1 MIRNGELPM
10 SEVKRVG
17 RKFWWIVPLAVA
29 TSLLIAMVLTVVLP
43 KKYTSKTV
51 VLVDQPTVSSDIV
64 KPVVNEASNQRLA
77 SMQEEILSRTR
88 LQPIVEKFNLYPDE
102 RGTEHM
108 EDLVLRLR
116 DVIKVEPL
124 QSMPGTTDPRNQLPG
139 FQVSVTFDDPQ
150 TAQRICSEITT
161 MFMEQ
166 NARDMDDKGTSTTRF
181 IAQHLDEAKKK
192 LDDEDAKLADFK
204 RRYTGSLPEQETA
217 NLGLLNGMNSQ
228 LDASTQAL
236 SRAQQDKSFN
246 ESLLSTQL
254 ETWKLSK
261 SGAGNPETL
270 EQQLNALQDQ
280 LSQLESRYT
289 SEHPDVIKAKSQIE
303 ELKKQLD
310 AGPRPNFS
318 SAAARANATEPQQ
331 IQQLRLRIRQ
341 DDLSIAELTKKQG
354 QIQNQIGI
362 LQGRLQMSPS
372 VEQEFKELT
381 RNHQTA
387 LDFYNELLRK
397 NDQSAMAQDLNH
409 QQQGEHFNVLDPPS
423 LPSEPSFP
431 KRLLFAGGGLAFG
444 LALGVGI
451 IYLLAAL
458 DKAMHTELDVEY
470 CLKLPVLVAVPILDR
485 MGKAHGR
492 GQNMDKTLGLASTQ
506 S

>member
-17 RKFWWIVPLAVA
+17 RKFWWIIPLTVVA
-29 TSLLIAMVLTVVLP
+29 SLVIAMVLTVVLP
-43 KKYTSKTV
+43 KKYTSKTI

-102 RGTEHM
+102 RGTAHM
-108 EDLVLRLR
+108 EDLVARLR

-124 QSMPGTTDPRNQLPG
+124 QSMPGTTDTRNQLPG

-166 NARDMDDKGTSTTRF
+166 NARYMDDKGTSTTKF

-192 LDDEDAKLADFK
+192 LDDEDGKLADFK
-204 RRYTGSLPEQETA
+204 RRYTGSLPDQAQT
-217 NLGLLNGMNSQ
+217 NLSLLNGMNSQ

-254 ETWKLSK
+254 ENWKMSK

-289 SEHPDVIKAKSQIE
+289 PEHPDVIKAKSQIE

-310 AGPRPNFS
+310 AGPRPSFS

-341 DDLSIAELTKKQG
+341 DDLSTAELTKKQG
-354 QIQNQIGI
+354 QIQNQINI
-362 LQGRLQMSPS
+362 LQGRLQMSPG

-381 RNHQTA
+381 RTHQTA

-397 NDQSAMAQDLNH
+397 NDQSTMAQDLNH

-431 KRLLFAGGGLAFG
+431 KKLVFAGGGLAFG

-470 CLKLPVLVAVPILDR
+470 CLKLPVLVALPILDR
-485 MGKAHGR
+485 MGKVHGR
-492 GQNMDKTLGLASTQ
+492 GQNMDKTLGLASTH

>member
-17 RKFWWIVPLAVA
+17 RKFWWIIPLTVA

-88 LQPIVEKFNLYPDE
+88 LQPIVEKFNLYPDQ
-102 RGTEHM
+102 RGNAHM
-108 EDLVLRLR
+108 EDLVLSLR

-124 QSMPGTTDPRNQLPG
+124 QSMPGTTDRNNQLPG

-166 NARDMDDKGTSTTRF
+166 NARYMDEKGTSTTKF

-192 LDDEDAKLADFK
+192 LDDEDGKLADFK
-204 RRYTGSLPEQETA
+204 RHYTGSLPDQAQT
-217 NLGLLNGMNSQ
+217 NLSLLNGMNSQ

-254 ETWKLSK
+254 ESWKMSK

-289 SEHPDVIKAKSQIE
+289 PEHPDVIKAKSQIE

-318 SAAARANATEPQQ
+318 TSRANATEPQQ
-331 IQQLRLRIRQ
+331 IQQLRSRIRQ
-341 DDLSIAELTKKQG
+341 DDLTIADLTKRQA
-354 QIQNQIGI
+354 QIQNQINI
-362 LQGRLQMSPS
+362 LQGRLQMSPA

-387 LDFYNELLRK
+387 LDLYNDLLRK
-397 NDQSAMAQDLNH
+397 NDQSTMAQDLNH

-431 KRLLFAGGGLAFG
+431 KKLIFAGGGLAFG
-444 LALGVGI
+444 LALGAGI

-470 CLKLPVLVAVPILDR
+470 CLKLPVLVALPILDR
-485 MGKAHGR
+485 MGKVHGR
-492 GQNMDKTLGLASTQ
+492 GQNMDKTLGLAGTHS
-506 S
+506 